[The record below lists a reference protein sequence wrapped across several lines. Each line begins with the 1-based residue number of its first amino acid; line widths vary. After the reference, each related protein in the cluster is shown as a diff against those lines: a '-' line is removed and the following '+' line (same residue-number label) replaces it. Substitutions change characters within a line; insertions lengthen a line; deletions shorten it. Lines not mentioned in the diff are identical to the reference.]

1 MQGRAQQFP
10 FLLVTSRVF
19 FPGWGGRR
27 GQAGLGLGWGSG
39 LDIPAPLRVT
49 PQTLSRACSV
59 PAVAQMCPGAQPHLT
74 RAGPP
79 RAHSWE
85 ATDEEVFFQRF

>member
-19 FPGWGGRR
+19 FLGGA
-27 GQAGLGLGWGSG
+27 AGASGSG
-39 LDIPAPLRVT
+39 SGMGKRFRHASPLRVT
-49 PQTLSRACSV
+49 LPTLSRACSV

-79 RAHSWE
+79 QAHSWE